1 MSTAWFR
8 FYEELNDFLPKEK
21 KKVSFSYSFTGN
33 PSVKDA
39 IEAIGV
45 PHVEVDLVL
54 VNGASV
60 DFTFKIRNEDQ
71 VSVYPVFENLDISE
85 VTHLRE
91 RPLRDLKFILDV
103 HLGKL
108 AKFMRLCGL
117 DTHYS
122 KDLTDP
128 EIIKISLRE
137 HRIILTRDKGLL
149 KNRKVTHGYWVRSV
163 KPEIQLKEVLTRFDL
178 KRNLQPFTR
187 CLECNGLLTSVA
199 KEEILDHLQPKTK
212 EYYTEFK
219 KCPACGKIYWEGSH
233 FERMKIHI
241 DNLINKINQNLI
253 PDA

>member
-1 MSTAWFR
+1 MNTAWFR

-21 KKVSFSYSFTGN
+21 KKTSFSYSFTGN

-39 IEAIGV
+39 IEALGV

-54 VNGASV
+54 VNGISV
-60 DFTFKIRNEDQ
+60 DFNHKLRNEDRI
-71 VSVYPVFENLDISE
+71 SVYPVFEKLDISE

-91 RPLRDLKFILDV
+91 KPLRDLKFILDV
-103 HLGKL
+103 HLGRL
-108 AKFMRLCGL
+108 AKNMRLCGL

-128 EIIKISLRE
+128 EIIKISLIE

-178 KRNLQPFTR
+178 KRNLKPFTR
-187 CLECNGLLTSVA
+187 CLECNGLLTDIA
-199 KEEILDHLQPKTK
+199 KEEILEQLQPKTK
-212 EYYTEFK
+212 EYYSEFR
-219 KCPACGKIYWEGSH
+219 KCPLCGNIYWEGSH
-233 FERMKIHI
+233 FSKMKNFI
-241 DNLINKINQNLI
+241 DNLITDINQ
-253 PDA
+253 